1 MPTYITLYRYT
12 PKGVGNIKDG
22 PSRLEAAKKAL
33 EAAGGKMIG
42 FYLTMGRYDLIA
54 ISEMPDDKT
63 AAKLALTLASQGNV
77 SSETLRAYD
86 EDEFREIIQSL
97 P

>member
-22 PSRLEAAKKAL
+22 PARLDAAKKAL
-33 EAAGGKMIG
+33 EAAGGKMLG
-42 FYLTMGRYDLIA
+42 FYLTMGRYDLVV
-54 ISEMPDDKT
+54 ISELPDDKT
-63 AAKLALTLASQGNV
+63 EAKLALTLASQGNV
-77 SSETLRAYD
+77 SSETLRAFN
-86 EDEFREIIQSL
+86 EEEFREIAQSL